1 MWAKYTLPLTLK
13 CAQKGRVR
21 AAELNMSMTLNFWKA
36 LSLKKKMQRLS
47 SGVSGISFESFFF
60 FFPQKGKTKNPESF
74 LQCMANCKSR
84 GGQASRERVKGQRK
98 ARSVFFWNY
107 FQIQT
112 LFFGSF
118 SSWIIV
124 KELGLGRKWLQQFIS
139 FFILFTE
146 RSLVYHTEGQF

>member
-13 CAQKGRVR
+13 CAHKGRVR
-21 AAELNMSMTLNFWKA
+21 AAELNTSMTLNFCKA
-36 LSLKKKMQRLS
+36 VSLKEKMWRMS
-47 SGVSGISFESFFF
+47 SGVSGISFESFF

-84 GGQASRERVKGQRK
+84 GGQGLRDKGKLRV
-98 ARSVFFWNY
+98 SFFWNY

-139 FFILFTE
+139 FFIPFIE

>member
-13 CAQKGRVR
+13 CAHKGRVR
-21 AAELNMSMTLNFWKA
+21 AAELNTSMTLNFCKA
-36 LSLKKKMQRLS
+36 VSLKEKMWRMS

-60 FFPQKGKTKNPESF
+60 FSSKRKNKKSWVLFAVYGKLQKQRRT
-74 LQCMANCKSR
+74 
-84 GGQASRERVKGQRK
+84 RVKGQRK
-98 ARSVFFWNY
+98 AQSVFFWNY

-139 FFILFTE
+139 FFIPFIE